1 MVVAEELYF
10 FNNLNVIENREPIKI
25 FSLLKLI
32 LFLKNTGVLWHSCQ
46 IFLSNI
52 CYIIFTLFKD
62 QLSKYGNCG
71 VKHDEG
77 S

>member
-1 MVVAEELYF
+1 MFIEVDLMVIAEELYF

-32 LFLKNTGVLWHSCQ
+32 LFLKNTGVLWPSCQ

-52 CYIIFTLFKD
+52 CYSMKKTVLLKEKK
-62 QLSKYGNCG
+62 S
-71 VKHDEG
+71 
-77 S
+77 